1 MEKMENE
8 METGL
13 VGVYEVSIR
22 VIYWVAVKELKLSCK
37 NGCIYI
43 YIDSEWGIGFRI

>member
-13 VGVYEVSIR
+13 SWGFFPDVRNYYETIIW
-22 VIYWVAVKELKLSCK
+22 IYSLVK
-37 NGCIYI
+37 
-43 YIDSEWGIGFRI
+43 